1 MQISIRPFGNSR
13 GIVIPKTLLNQLG
26 LEDEAELTIEQDAL
40 VIRKPTKP
48 VREGWAEAAKALAQT
63 NGDKLVMGEFANDED
78 KDLKW

>member
-48 VREGWAEAAKALAQT
+48 VREGWAEATRHEVLR
-63 NGDKLVMGEFANDED
+63 E
-78 KDLKW
+78 